1 MSVMLYKVSEGKSL
15 NKVKVAGV
23 SYDYIIVDDESAEET
38 IKKGWMDR
46 PVKPVEEVAPIVE
59 EVVEVVEAPVVEEE
73 RLVIIDADKDG
84 LIDGSDEKEELRD
97 EYKEKSG
104 NKPDGRWNV
113 AKLKEKIAEL

>member
-1 MSVMLYKVSEGKSL
+1 MSVMLYKVSEGKSP
-15 NKVKVAGV
+15 NKVKVRGAE
-23 SYDYIIVDDESAEET
+23 YDYIVVDPESVEEHS
-38 IKKGWMDR
+38 KKGWVDS
-46 PVKPVEEVAPIVE
+46 PGKS
-59 EVVEVVEAPVVEEE
+59 VVGVDKAAKKDDVLVVEE
-73 RLVIIDADKDG
+73 RLVIIDSDKDG